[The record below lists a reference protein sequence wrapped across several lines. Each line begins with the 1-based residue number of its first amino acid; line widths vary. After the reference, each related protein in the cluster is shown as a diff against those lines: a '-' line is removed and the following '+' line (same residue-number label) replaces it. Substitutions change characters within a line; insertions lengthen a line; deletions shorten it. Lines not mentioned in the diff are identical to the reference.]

1 MEETIPLPEPWRIS
15 TFLL

>member
-1 MEETIPLPEPWRIS
+1 MEETIPLPEPWRIW